1 MFSSTVGLYPG
12 DEVRVVGVP
21 VGKIDSIQPRADD
34 VKVTMSVSDDVR
46 VPAEARAIIVS
57 PNLVAARF
65 IQLTPAYDVAT
76 GGPTLADGATIGL
89 DRTGVP
95 VEWDEVKDEL
105 TKLSASWDPRHGLQ
119 GPLTAFVDQAATRST
134 ATVIRSATRFVSCRR
149 PPAGSVTRV
158 PICSAR

>member
-1 MFSSTVGLYPG
+1 MWWPGRGSHKVVALFSSTVGLYPG

-65 IQLTPAYDVAT
+65 IQLTPAYDV
-76 GGPTLADGATIGL
+76 
-89 DRTGVP
+89 
-95 VEWDEVKDEL
+95 
-105 TKLSASWDPRHGLQ
+105 
-119 GPLTAFVDQAATRST
+119 
-134 ATVIRSATRFVSCRR
+134 
-149 PPAGSVTRV
+149 PPAGPRWPTGPPSGWTARACRWNGTR
-158 PICSAR
+158 SRTS